1 MTNQSKIVG
10 QIQPLPKRRRSED
23 NPYYLTLSIDS
34 EGIRHY
40 YVSFVDPI
48 GETQHLEIDRLQF
61 EAFDFFELEDL
72 RMLNE
77 KERHIDVFADI
88 DDLLECGA
96 CAGPEEE
103 AQERFNAEYEL
114 ECLHKALDLLTDTQR
129 RRLHMYYF
137 QNMTY
142 QEIALIE
149 KCKIPSVCESMKIA
163 KRNLRKIYENIFWG
177 DPKK

>member
-1 MTNQSKIVG
+1 MTSQFEIVG
-10 QIQPLPKRRRSED
+10 KIQPLPKRRRSAD

-40 YVSFVDPI
+40 YVRFVDSI
-48 GETQHLEIDRLQF
+48 GETQHLEIDRLHY
-61 EAFDFFELEDL
+61 EAFDSFEREDL
-72 RMLNE
+72 HELNE
-77 KERHIDVFADI
+77 RDRHIDEFADI
-88 DDLLECGA
+88 DNLLENGS

-103 AQERFNAEYEL
+103 AQEQFNAEYEI
-114 ECLHKALDLLTDTQR
+114 ECLHQALNLLTETQR

-142 QEIALIE
+142 QEIAQIE
-149 KCKIPSVCESMKIA
+149 NCKIPSICESMNSA
-163 KRNLRKIYENIFWG
+163 KRNLRMIYENIFWG

>member
-40 YVSFVDPI
+40 YVSFVDPM
-48 GETQHLEIDRLQF
+48 GETQQLEIDRLQF
-61 EAFDFFELEDL
+61 EAFDSFELEDL

-77 KERHIDVFADI
+77 KERHIDVFTDI
-88 DDLLECGA
+88 DDLLESGA

-149 KCKIPSVCESMKIA
+149 NCKIPSVCESMKIA